1 MKKISEEEI
10 LKNIDKFS
18 HKYSSQVR
26 FNEVD
31 SMKVVHNVQYF
42 NILEFARIKY
52 LEAIGIDV
60 NRKTFT
66 SENLIFTVHHELDY
80 YFPLYFF
87 DTYDVYSRTVSVKN
101 TSLVFE
107 NIILD
112 KDKKVIVRSNTVL
125 VYVDSKDLQPM
136 RVPDDVREKI
146 LIFEGENCI
155 FLD

>member
-1 MKKISEEEI
+1 MKKISPEEI
-10 LKNIDKFS
+10 LKNLDKFS
-18 HKYSSQVR
+18 HRYSSQVK

-52 LEAIGIDV
+52 LEAIGIEV

-80 YFPLYFF
+80 YYPLYFF
-87 DTYDVYSRTVSVKN
+87 DTYDVHSRIASIKN
-101 TSLVFE
+101 SSFVFE

-112 KDKKVIVRSNTVL
+112 KDKKVIVRSSTIL
-125 VYVDSKDLQPM
+125 VYVDKTELQPI
-136 RVPDDVREKI
+136 RIPDDIREKI
-146 LIFEGENCI
+146 RVFEGDNCI